1 MFKIVSLILLML
13 FFDGCKQEPEPA
25 KAPRLPM
32 PPSTQLEKFDQNWP
46 PKYCVD
52 DCIDI
57 SDLKNQ
63 FNINDADQENK
74 KIINRI
80 PFPEKEYKKLSS
92 RGQSAVYGKIALQTK
107 NGRRVVGSNARLYLN
122 PYTSYSKQWFNEN
135 YMSGNKMNSADDR
148 LYQYLRFA
156 TANDDGNFI
165 FKNIPKGK
173 YYLVGSVMCG
183 RECGF
188 DNIKNIRIVS
198 EISVDIDGT
207 VATSLFRTLD
217 N

>member
-1 MFKIVSLILLML
+1 
-13 FFDGCKQEPEPA
+13 
-25 KAPRLPM
+25 
-32 PPSTQLEKFDQNWP
+32 
-46 PKYCVD
+46 
-52 DCIDI
+52 
-57 SDLKNQ
+57 
-63 FNINDADQENK
+63 
-74 KIINRI
+74 
-80 PFPEKEYKKLSS
+80 
-92 RGQSAVYGKIALQTK
+92 
-107 NGRRVVGSNARLYLN
+107 
-122 PYTSYSKQWFNEN
+122 
-135 YMSGNKMNSADDR
+135 MSGNKMNSADDR

-207 VATSLFRTLD
+207 VATSLFRSLD

>member
-1 MFKIVSLILLML
+1 ML

-25 KAPRLPM
+25 KAPQLPM

-80 PFPEKEYKKLSS
+80 PFPEKN
-92 RGQSAVYGKIALQTK
+92 TK
-107 NGRRVVGSNARLYLN
+107 NYLLEDN
-122 PYTSYSKQWFNEN
+122 RQYMAKLHCKQKTGE
-135 YMSGNKMNSADDR
+135 G
-148 LYQYLRFA
+148 L
-156 TANDDGNFI
+156 
-165 FKNIPKGK
+165 
-173 YYLVGSVMCG
+173 
-183 RECGF
+183 
-188 DNIKNIRIVS
+188 
-198 EISVDIDGT
+198 
-207 VATSLFRTLD
+207 
-217 N
+217 